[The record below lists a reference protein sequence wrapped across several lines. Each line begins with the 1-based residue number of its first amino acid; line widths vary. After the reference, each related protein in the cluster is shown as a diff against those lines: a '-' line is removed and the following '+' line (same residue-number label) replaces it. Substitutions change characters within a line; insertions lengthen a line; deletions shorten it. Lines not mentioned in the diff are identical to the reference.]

1 MTEWDFFWKM
11 AHDAIPVNG
20 IAGALIWSVIV
31 IMTVVQVVKKIP
43 FEPWTWIFNKL
54 GVKLNQSTTEQL
66 KSIGERLQAIEI
78 RQDKQEEKEGRKDA
92 EDARNRILRFG
103 DEIREHRKHSQ
114 EYFRQILVDID
125 NYNAYCKEHPEF
137 PNERTV
143 STSQIIKD
151 IYEQSV
157 RNNDFL

>member
-1 MTEWDFFWKM
+1 MTEWDFLWQM
-11 AHDAIPVNG
+11 AHDAMPIND
-20 IAGALIWSVIV
+20 IASALIWSVVV
-31 IMTVVQVVKKIP
+31 ILTVVQTVKAIP
-43 FEPWTWIFNKL
+43 FKPWTWLFDKL
-54 GVKLNQSTTEQL
+54 GRKLNQSTTEQL
-66 KSIGERLQAIEI
+66 KSISERLQAIET
-78 RQDKQEEKEGRKDA
+78 RQDKQEDKESRKDA

-125 NYNAYCKEHPEF
+125 SYNAYCKDHPEF